1 MRLYSL
7 RFLDSKYGAKSIEV
21 IPISLFFRRVKWSFP
36 TFPFV
41 EKFTLQQNNYLLS
54 ITVFCN
60 IDV

>member
-1 MRLYSL
+1 M
-7 RFLDSKYGAKSIEV
+7 
-21 IPISLFFRRVKWSFP
+21 FFRRVKWSFP